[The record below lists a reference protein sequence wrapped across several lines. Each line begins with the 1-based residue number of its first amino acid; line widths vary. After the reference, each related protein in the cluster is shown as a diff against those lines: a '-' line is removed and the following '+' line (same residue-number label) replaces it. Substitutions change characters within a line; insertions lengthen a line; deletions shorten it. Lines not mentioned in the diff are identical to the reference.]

1 MHAKRNLPAA
11 KAPVQILLAV
21 ANKRVTP
28 VHGVKKW
35 GIFFAVDLL
44 TRLSVR
50 GIWVHV
56 LTFPAGIHGPS
67 VIEVKVCL
75 LSELRPRI
83 TAGCANCRWV

>member
-1 MHAKRNLPAA
+1 MLAQDGMHAKRNLPAA

-50 GIWVHV
+50 GIWVNV
-56 LTFPAGIHGPS
+56 LTNDPKALQG
-67 VIEVKVCL
+67 
-75 LSELRPRI
+75 
-83 TAGCANCRWV
+83 